1 MTETRTPVKPTG
13 QNGSIDRRERRR
25 EKLLIEMQRT
35 RLRFEKSDKA
45 AQRLLRKIVEQERQ
59 LRRLDKAI
67 ARAKAEAADDLVETA
82 VPLAKLGETEI
93 GKANAESW
101 NAIPAVAKAQ
111 AKAPAPELRMDDPN
125 HPDLVAARELLS
137 GVNATLDDGIPSPLR
152 RQPREFDPYKGER
165 DAGAKEKAKAKRE
178 ANKQRDAAEAT
189 GERQKMPL
197 TGKAA
202 LAAIRGK
209 RKRVSTLADAESK

>member
-1 MTETRTPVKPTG
+1 MQRSSAPVVNPG
-13 QNGSIDRRERRR
+13 QRLSRMEARR
-25 EKLLIEMQRT
+25 EKLLVTIERAERT
-35 RLRFEKSDKA
+35 FEKHDKA
-45 AQRLLRKIVEQERQ
+45 AKRWLKRLAVLHGK
-59 LRRLDKAI
+59 RRRADKAL
-67 ARAKAEAADDLVETA
+67 AKAKAEAADALT

-101 NAIPAVAKAQ
+101 NAIPAVAKA
-111 AKAPAPELRMDDPN
+111 KAPAPEPRMDDPN

-137 GVNATLDDGIPSPLR
+137 GVNAALDDGIPSYLR

-165 DAGAKEKAKAKRE
+165 DAATKEKAKTKRE
-178 ANKQRDAAEAT
+178 ANKQRAAADAT
-189 GERQKMPL
+189 GERAKMPL

-209 RKRVSTLADAESK
+209 RKRVSTLADADSK